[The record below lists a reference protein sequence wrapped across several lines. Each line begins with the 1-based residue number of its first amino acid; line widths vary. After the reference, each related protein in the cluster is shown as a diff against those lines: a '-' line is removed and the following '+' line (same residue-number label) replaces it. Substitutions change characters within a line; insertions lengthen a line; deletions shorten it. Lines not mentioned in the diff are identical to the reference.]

1 MKSTFYLLFYRKK
14 RAQVQAQKKK
24 CLTVTVKALL
34 IKI

>member
-14 RAQVQAQKKK
+14 GLRFRPKKK
-24 CLTVTVKALL
+24 YLTVTVKALL